1 MLVLARKEG
10 EAVTITTPEGFTA
23 RIVLVRCSEA
33 VRVGIEAPRD
43 WQIFRS
49 ELLTQGGKHETSKME
64 G

>member
-23 RIVLVRCSEA
+23 RIVLLESENVA
-33 VRVGIEAPRD
+33 RLGIKAPKD
-43 WQIFRS
+43 WAIFRS
-49 ELLTQGGKHETSKME
+49 ELLTQGGKNATAKME